1 MGLLTFWK
9 YFCDNF
15 HMRAQ
20 DKMAIMKQAK
30 PNKAREESKDKLIA
44 SFSIHWMGDPALD
57 CCKIPASEQCIF

>member
-1 MGLLTFWK
+1 
-9 YFCDNF
+9 
-15 HMRAQ
+15 MRAQ